1 MGQIFDNGIAQ
12 FLSDV
17 LVVGCMHIEFMHWLP
32 SESRWS
38 DS

>member
-1 MGQIFDNGIAQ
+1 MGQIFDNVVEQ

-17 LVVGCMHIEFMHWLP
+17 LLVGCMHIELMQWLLFAN
-32 SESRWS
+32 RWS